1 MIDPIWIVW
10 GFIVAAAFGVHWLLV
25 RPFLRRLEDRI
36 PHGSEYRASVAPK
49 DQAARRPAR

>member
-10 GFIVAAAFGVHWLLV
+10 GFIIAAALGVHWLTV

-36 PHGSEYRASVAPK
+36 PNGAEYRATVAPTRK
-49 DQAARRPAR
+49 AKTRPV